1 MIDNE
6 NRFSILNQIFEGH
19 LFDFTISFNFWG
31 HMVSSSRKTLPQFSE
46 RNPLTASATD
56 HQRFS
61 TPVSSRNSRENKIQL
76 LKKTLQTIYRKIYI
90 QKKYWF
96 GNVGLDQ
103 ANKQKETIGQIVGS
117 TFLLKQ
123 IKKTKS
129 SKYSEKIKKKKSR
142 QTDINLKRNLHQP
155 RYINQATGEN
165 SR

>member
-19 LFDFTISFNFWG
+19 LFDFIISYNFWG

-90 QKKYWF
+90 QKKILVWKYW
-96 GNVGLDQ
+96 
-103 ANKQKETIGQIVGS
+103 S
-117 TFLLKQ
+117 
-123 IKKTKS
+123 
-129 SKYSEKIKKKKSR
+129 
-142 QTDINLKRNLHQP
+142 
-155 RYINQATGEN
+155 
-165 SR
+165 

>member
-76 LKKTLQTIYRKIYI
+76 LKKNFTNYLQENLYT
-90 QKKYWF
+90 KK
-96 GNVGLDQ
+96 NTGL
-103 ANKQKETIGQIVGS
+103 EMLVLI
-117 TFLLKQ
+117 KQ
-123 IKKTKS
+123 INKRKLSVRSLAAHSYSNKSRKQNHQNIAKKL
-129 SKYSEKIKKKKSR
+129 KKKSR

>member
-19 LFDFTISFNFWG
+19 LFDFIISYNFWG

-76 LKKTLQTIYRKIYI
+76 LKKKLYKLFTGKSIYKKNTGLEILVLIKQLNKRKLS
-90 QKKYWF
+90 
-96 GNVGLDQ
+96 VRSL
-103 ANKQKETIGQIVGS
+103 AAHS
-117 TFLLKQ
+117 
-123 IKKTKS
+123 
-129 SKYSEKIKKKKSR
+129 YSNKSR
-142 QTDINLKRNLHQP
+142 KQNHQNIAKKLKKNHYKQT
-155 RYINQATGEN
+155 
-165 SR
+165 